1 MIKKTQEIKNTLNA
15 KGQLVKIEEGLHIYD
30 KKTEEVEVLSFD
42 DFNIFVGSEISITV
56 AESTKQDITID
67 TENDDEDGDNGT
79 EDDE

>member
-42 DFNIFVGSEISITV
+42 DFNIFVGSEINITV

-67 TENDDEDGDNGT
+67 TENDDDDGDNGT